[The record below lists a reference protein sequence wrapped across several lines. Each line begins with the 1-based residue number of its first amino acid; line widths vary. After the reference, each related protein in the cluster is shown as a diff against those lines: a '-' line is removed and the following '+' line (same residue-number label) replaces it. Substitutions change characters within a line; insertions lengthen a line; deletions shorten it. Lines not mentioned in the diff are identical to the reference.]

1 MNENTEKRD
10 DEQVLDDDL
19 WDAMT
24 VEQIERMAEMAA
36 WKEVMG
42 YV

>member
-1 MNENTEKRD
+1 MNENTETAAETN
-10 DEQVLDDDL
+10 DEVDG

>member
-1 MNENTEKRD
+1 MNENTEPQED
-10 DEQVLDDDL
+10 MESDGM

>member
-1 MNENTEKRD
+1 MNENTETTAETN
-10 DEQVLDDDL
+10 DEVDG

-24 VEQIERMAEMAA
+24 VEQIERMAEIAA